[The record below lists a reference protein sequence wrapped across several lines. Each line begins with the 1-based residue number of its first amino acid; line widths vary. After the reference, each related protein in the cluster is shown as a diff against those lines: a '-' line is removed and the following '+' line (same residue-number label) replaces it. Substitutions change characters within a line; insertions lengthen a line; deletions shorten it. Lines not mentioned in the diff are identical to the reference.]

1 MTEAKRGECCSSR
14 SAHIFTARKA
24 AADRCLR
31 TQPQVRRPDVAEA
44 TGPLL
49 DQPQHDKS
57 LEASGIRLR
66 LAMSKVEQL
75 ADFARA
81 QQRGQ
86 TSNHVGAPCSPMAAY
101 EDRHRAHC
109 LDQCLRSGSV
119 VISQP
124 RQTDALFPGGITFV
138 RKRLRG

>member
-1 MTEAKRGECCSSR
+1 LPAQ
-14 SAHIFTARKA
+14 
-24 AADRCLR
+24 LR
-31 TQPQVRRPDVAEA
+31 DGEA

-81 QQRGQ
+81 
-86 TSNHVGAPCSPMAAY
+86 
-101 EDRHRAHC
+101 
-109 LDQCLRSGSV
+109 
-119 VISQP
+119 
-124 RQTDALFPGGITFV
+124 
-138 RKRLRG
+138 